1 MALSEEEDEEEDHME
16 ATESQP
22 LSGDEKWASRILIY
36 IFKKAYCNCVICMR
50 NLLIYKQY
58 LRYES
63 KNNRKRVDIVE
74 KKQKSQRNIPRK
86 GDVVL
91 RTSES

>member
-1 MALSEEEDEEEDHME
+1 MFMYERFAVLK
-16 ATESQP
+16 T
-22 LSGDEKWASRILIY
+22 I
-36 IFKKAYCNCVICMR
+36 
-50 NLLIYKQY
+50 Y

-63 KNNRKRVDIVE
+63 KNNRKCVDVVE
-74 KKQKSQRNIPRK
+74 KKQKSQRNIPRQ

>member
-36 IFKKAYCNCVICMR
+36 IFKKAYCNCVYVHVWEICCF
-50 NLLIYKQY
+50 
-58 LRYES
+58 
-63 KNNRKRVDIVE
+63 KNN
-74 KKQKSQRNIPRK
+74 
-86 GDVVL
+86 
-91 RTSES
+91 T